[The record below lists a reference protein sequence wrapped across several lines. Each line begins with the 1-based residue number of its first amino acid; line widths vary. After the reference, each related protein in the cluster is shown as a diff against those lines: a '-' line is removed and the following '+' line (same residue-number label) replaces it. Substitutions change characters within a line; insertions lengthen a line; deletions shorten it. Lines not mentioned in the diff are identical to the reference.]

1 MKIALRNRNVPLGP
15 FDNLEM
21 QPVTIVECGSFG
33 LGSPEQT
40 GEKLDPR
47 YTAKPGAG
55 RGYNRVCSVEV
66 TAPMMHKNTFPH
78 EFFYPHVSHTLL

>member
-1 MKIALRNRNVPLGP
+1 MQAGSLFVKIELHDRNVPLGP

-47 YTAKPGAG
+47 YTAKPGAVG
-55 RGYNRVCSVEV
+55 VGTIEFVVSRS
-66 TAPMMHKNTFPH
+66 PH
-78 EFFYPHVSHTLL
+78 Q